1 MKVNRVIHTYAVK
14 ITDEPF
20 SISNGEVMSQ
30 TARITF
36 RDINKNIV
44 EKKKYGVADLEIIY
58 KRIHEGKSIDL
69 SNCYIKNFSLDDYR
83 SRYKLHNN
91 THVELHD
98 FTAVDSIFEAD
109 RVVDFSFA
117 QFMGNKIDF
126 SYSHFGQGNLTF
138 YKSKCENFDIDFSN
152 TSYSEGNNSF
162 QYAQFGK
169 GEVNFENASFINGNL
184 SFINTS
190 FNDGNVNFKNINFG
204 NGDVQFSFAKFGKGI
219 ISFDRSIFNGLYV
232 DFSKVEFGNG
242 KLDFRR
248 VDFGNAELNFSEI
261 EHSGKEKVSFRRA
274 KFGDRSINFEE
285 AVFGDVAVQFDEAEF
300 KSGKISLLNARAKS
314 FSFSR
319 CILSNYLDL
328 RVYRCQF
335 IDLSNS
341 IIRDIIDL
349 KPGLAPVN
357 VNRLYIQ
364 NIRIVGKIFI
374 SWKENKV
381 LKLITNQSE
390 TSNKEKANQFR
401 ILKEDFRNSG
411 DYNDEDKAYV
421 QFKRYELK
429 HLSEERLKRSKWNKI
444 WNYPLV
450 GFQKVIFDYM
460 GLYATSP
467 VRVLI
472 SIIFANILYG
482 SIYFAFVLYNSN
494 YLSCIEE
501 GLNFSDKLLD
511 SFYFS
516 SITFFTIGYGECT
529 PLGFLK
535 IISPIE
541 GFTGV
546 FLMSY
551 FTVAFVRKI
560 LR

>member
-20 SISNGEVMSQ
+20 KLANGEELVQ
-30 TARITF
+30 TARITY
-36 RDINKNIV
+36 RDINKNII
-44 EKKKYGVADLEIIY
+44 EKKKYGVADLDHIY
-58 KRIHEGKSIDL
+58 KKINENKSIDL
-69 SNCYIKNFSLDDYR
+69 SSCYIKNFSLDFYR
-83 SRYKLHNN
+83 KEYKCTNDSP
-91 THVELHD
+91 VELKD

-109 RVVDFSFA
+109 RVVDFSHANFT
-117 QFMGNKIDF
+117 GGKIDF
-126 SYSHFGQGNLTF
+126 SYSHFGEGNLTF
-138 YKSKCENFDIDFSN
+138 YKSTCNDFDVNFSN

-162 QYAQFGK
+162 QYSRFGK
-169 GEVNFENASFINGNL
+169 GNITFENASFINGNL
-184 SFINTS
+184 SFINT
-190 FNDGNVNFKNINFG
+190 FFGDGHVNFKNINFG
-204 NGDVQFSFAKFGKGI
+204 NGDVQFSFASFGKGN
-219 ISFDRSIFNGLYV
+219 ISFDKSIFNGLYV

-248 VDFGNAELNFSEI
+248 VDFGNAEVDFSEI
-261 EHSGKEKVSFRRA
+261 EHSGKEKVSFRRV
-274 KFGDRSINFEE
+274 KFGDRSISFEE
-285 AVFGDVAVQFDEAEF
+285 AVFGDVDVQFDEAEF

-314 FSFSR
+314 FSFSK

-328 RVYRCQF
+328 RVYRCHF

-349 KPGLAPVN
+349 KPGIAPVHI
-357 VNRLYIQ
+357 NRLYIQ

-381 LKLITNQSE
+381 YNLIANQTE
-390 TSNKEKANQFR
+390 TSFKEKADQFR

-429 HLSEERLKRSKWNKI
+429 DLSQERITRNKWNKL
-444 WNYPLV
+444 WNYPVV

-467 VRVLI
+467 IRVLI
-472 SIIFANILYG
+472 SIVFANLLYG
-482 SIYFAFVLYNSN
+482 LLYSFFVINNNS
-494 YLSCIEE
+494 YISCINDSV
-501 GLNFSDKLLD
+501 GFSDQLLD

-529 PLGFLK
+529 PTGFLK

-546 FLMSY
+546 FMMSY